1 MHHLPAQMTSTE
13 TLHLTHP
20 PNPPAICF
28 QALSSVSH
36 HHFICHLLLYCL
48 LSFDFVKEA
57 FFVLRSETIYTNMQV
72 QTRMLGHSISN
83 TWFCCTEHA
92 YRIRTLIVNP
102 VLMGVID
109 IA

>member
-20 PNPPAICF
+20 RNPQAICF

-36 HHFICHLLLYCL
+36 HHFICHLLLLYCL

-57 FFVLRSETIYTNMQV
+57 FFVLRSETFIQICKCRQECLATALQTHGFVVLNMH
-72 QTRMLGHSISN
+72 T
-83 TWFCCTEHA
+83 T
-92 YRIRTLIVNP
+92 Y
-102 VLMGVID
+102 VL
-109 IA
+109 